1 MLSLFSF
8 YPATGAISEW
18 FNNRRG
24 LALGIAV
31 SGSSVGGILWPIV
44 LTKLFKTLTD
54 PWVHRIIALI
64 SIPLLLL
71 SCILVKERKGVAG
84 HDTAGNQAKPSQ
96 TTLSKAILDK
106 RFLLL
111 IAALFFIYCGM
122 LVPFYYIPMY
132 AVELGLDST
141 TANNLLAIGYAGSVV
156 GRIVTGWFADRIGR

>member
-1 MLSLFSF
+1 MLNSFSF

-24 LALGIAV
+24 LALGVAV
-31 SGSSVGGILWPIV
+31 SGSSVGGIIWPIV
-44 LTKLFKTLTD
+44 LNKLFQTLTD

-64 SIPLLLL
+64 SIPLLLV

-96 TTLSKAILDK
+96 TTLSKAILDT
-106 RFLLL
+106 RFLFLST
-111 IAALFFIYCGM
+111 ALFFIYCGM
-122 LVPFYYIPMY
+122 LVPFYYIPLY

-141 TANNLLAIGYAGSVV
+141 TANNLLAIGYAGSFV